1 MNRPVALKGAASAVS
16 SLSQHGV
23 GGSLV
28 EEASVPAWQLTQPCC
43 VSLFTSVKQVQRHGA
58 VTIRQAHAL
67 ILGLALAPFWLPRIL
82 YWGPESSCPGRAS
95 SVAHSA
101 TDTIH

>member
-16 SLSQHGV
+16 SLTQHGV

-28 EEASVPAWQLTQPCC
+28 EEAGVPAWQLTQPCC
-43 VSLFTSVKQVQRHGA
+43 VSLVSSVKQVQRHGA
-58 VTIRQAHAL
+58 VTIRRAHAL
-67 ILGLALAPFWLPRIL
+67 VLGVALAPLWLPRIL
-82 YWGPESSCPGRAS
+82 VRGPESSRPGRTS
-95 SVAHSA
+95 SVVHSS